1 MTQVKK
7 KDKIQG
13 YLNEIKPQF
22 NQSGDT
28 LTMSLYMKEEK
39 VGEMIFSVHIIKGV
53 MKPISQRVIQLTDVD
68 TLKLIEGINQIVP
81 LKEKDVK
88 LVRKEILNYSR
99 DRVNE
104 YYL

>member
-1 MTQVKK
+1 MKK

-28 LTMSLYMKEEK
+28 LTMSLYIKEEK
-39 VGEMIFSVHIIKGV
+39 VGEMKFSVHIIKGTL
-53 MKPISQRVIQLTDVD
+53 KPISQRVIQLTDVD

-81 LKEKDVK
+81 LKERDVK